1 MMGPHGPR
9 GPREKLKKGEFSGA
23 MKRLASS
30 GHKYLWMLIVGMI
43 VTIAFVVFS
52 ILAPQFLKQLTDS
65 LSDPIAQ
72 AVGNADKA
80 IIDIDKIT
88 KLSFTLVGLYLAVA
102 VLTYISSFLM
112 TTMSQR
118 YSQDLRTLISSKIN
132 RMPLSYFDGH
142 AFGDILSRLTNDV
155 DQIGQSLQ
163 QSVAMVMQSVFMVIG
178 VLIAMFITSWQMA
191 LAALISLPLMIL
203 FMVFVMKGASP
214 HFEARQRNLGTVQG
228 IVDENYNGQLVIKC
242 FSAEK
247 KVNKTFDKA
256 NKDLYS
262 AMFKAQIFGGMM
274 QPINSFISYFAYAA
288 IFIVGGLL
296 IADEISNG
304 IDPNTAGYI
313 SLGTISAFSIYVNL
327 FQSPLSQLAQAF
339 DQLQMAAA
347 ASNRVFQFL
356 DETEVPDDSSMPRK
370 LIGEDK
376 KEKVSGSVE
385 FNHVNFSYDDTRVII
400 PDFSAI
406 VKPGMKVAL
415 VGPTGAGK
423 TTMVNLLMRFYDVNK
438 GSISVDG
445 IPTTQMPRSEVRDLF
460 GMVLQDT
467 WVFDGTLRENL
478 VYNTPGVTDEKIN
491 EVIKACHLRHYVK
504 TLPGGLD
511 YYIDDT
517 NTISAGEK
525 QLITIAR
532 AMIKNAPMMILDE
545 ATSNVDTRTEEKI
558 QEAMDRVTKGRT
570 SFVIAHRLS
579 TIKNADLILVLK
591 DGNIIEQGT
600 HEQLMAQNG
609 FYASLY
615 NSQFA
620 FE

>member
-1 MMGPHGPR
+1 MNMGPHGSR
-9 GPREKLKKGEFSGA
+9 APREKLQKGEFTNVLKRFGTSG
-23 MKRLASS
+23 K
-30 GHKYLWMLIVGMI
+30 KYLWMMAIALV
-43 VTIAFVVFS
+43 VTIAYVVLS
-52 ILAPQFLKQLTDS
+52 ILAPQFLQDLTDTISVSGKNPIGSNEPIVIDTARVAS
-65 LSDPIAQ
+65 LC
-72 AVGNADKA
+72 
-80 IIDIDKIT
+80 
-88 KLSFTLVGLYLAVA
+88 FTLIGFYAGTA
-102 VLTYISSFLM
+102 ILTYISSFLM
-112 TTMSQR
+112 TTMSQN
-118 YSQDLRTLISSKIN
+118 YSKDLRTAITAKIN
-132 RMPLSYFDGH
+132 RMPLAYFDSH
-142 AFGDILSRLTNDV
+142 AFGDILSRITNDV

-163 QSVAMVMQSVFMVIG
+163 QSVAMVLQSVTMLIG
-178 VLIAMFITSWQMA
+178 VLIAMFTSAWQMA
-191 LAALISLPLMIL
+191 LAALISLPLML
-203 FMVFVMKGASP
+203 VFMVFVIKGASP
-214 HFEARQRNLGTVQG
+214 HFEARQRYLGVVQG
-228 IVDENYNGQLVIKC
+228 IVDENYSGQTVIKC
-242 FSAEK
+242 FCAEGK
-247 KVNKTFDKA
+247 TNAQFNKS
-256 NKDLYS
+256 NEDLHS

-288 IFIVGGLL
+288 IFITGGLL
-296 IADEISNG
+296 IAS
-304 IDPNTAGYI
+304 DPTGVTTGVTI
-313 SLGTISAFSIYVNL
+313 GTISAFSIYVSL

-347 ASNRVFQFL
+347 AGKRVFQFL
-356 DETEVPDDSSMPRK
+356 DEKEVPSDSNMPRV
-370 LIGEDK
+370 LLDEDG
-376 KEKVSGSVE
+376 KEKVQGAVA

-400 PDFSAI
+400 PDFSAHI
-406 VKPGMKVAL
+406 KPGMKVAI

-423 TTMVNLLMRFYDVNK
+423 TTMVNLLMRFYDVNS
-438 GSISVDG
+438 GSIEVDG
-445 IPTTQMPRSEVRDLF
+445 VPTTQMPRSEVRDLF

-478 VYNTPGVTDEKIN
+478 VYNTPNVSEERIN
-491 EVIKACHLRHYVK
+491 EVIKECHLRHYVK

-558 QEAMDRVTKGRT
+558 QEAMDRATKGRT

-579 TIKNADLILVLK
+579 TIKNADMILVMK
-591 DGNIIEQGT
+591 DGNIIEHGN
-600 HEQLMAQNG
+600 HEELMAQNG